1 MDRFH
6 FINNFETTLAEPA
19 EPGDTAILVADD
31 TGIGEIP
38 SGKKLALTIV
48 SPVNDRNV
56 EIVYCIN
63 NPASNVLIVQR
74 GREGTNP
81 GGTNFDTWPAGTK
94 IGARITAHMLD
105 SAPTG
110 FDNDVV
116 EVGYQAINLQVY
128 RSDPS
133 NRAEGDSSI
142 VMGNARAAGF
152 GSIAIGDSAEAD
164 GQGSQA
170 VALGASS
177 KALGAVSVAVGYQ
190 AHAGGDSPTTAVGNA
205 AQALGSVS
213 TAVGNGAL
221 ADLNAHASLAMG
233 DSSKTGSPAEVALLS
248 GSGIIAGRVASYGV
262 YIGTGKNRPFEAGRH
277 VGGLEFVDQSHFNA
291 GAPWG
296 PLDWKTAG
304 EVTLY
309 SPPIQIGDQG
319 WQPETEYV
327 RGQAIAPGNGYSY
340 VAMIPF
346 GDGTEHTATS
356 GSVEPSWSTTPGS
369 ATIDGDVTWYC
380 HTLDATW
387 LVPDYARFVPLRALV
402 IATHV
407 SRGMSPV
414 EAEVSVGV
422 DGEMDKWLGAT
433 FLSASRLSGPGGT
446 EILELENSEWAQE
459 FGFELTAPAV
469 DVDMTVI
476 FALQG
481 IVVESPNP

>member
-19 EPGDTAILVADD
+19 EDWHTTLVVDDD

-38 SGKKLALTIV
+38 AGKKLALTIV
-48 SPVNDRNV
+48 SPVNDNNV
-56 EIVYCIN
+56 EIVYCTS
-63 NPASNVLIVQR
+63 NPASNVLVVER

-81 GGTNFDTWPAGTK
+81 GGTSFDTWPAGTK
-94 IGARITAHMLD
+94 VAARITAHMLD

-110 FDNDVV
+110 FDNAAA
-116 EVGYQAINLQVY
+116 VGYQAINLQVY
-128 RSDPS
+128 RDDPG
-133 NRAEGDSSI
+133 NRAEGGRSI
-142 VMGNARAAGF
+142 VIGNARAAGF
-152 GSIAIGDSAEAD
+152 GSVAIGDSAEAD
-164 GQGSQA
+164 GQDTEA
-170 VALGASS
+170 LALGAGS
-177 KALGAVSVAVGYQ
+177 KAIGVLSVAVGYQ
-190 AHAGGDSPTTAVGNA
+190 AHAGGYSPTTAVGNA
-205 AQALGSVS
+205 SQALGEVS
-213 TAVGNGAL
+213 TAIGNEAL
-221 ADLNAHASLAMG
+221 AGSAAHASLAIG
-233 DSSKTGSPAEVALLS
+233 DSSKTGSPLEVALLS
-248 GSGIIAGRVASYGV
+248 STGIISGREAPRGV

-414 EAEVSVGV
+414 EAEVTVGV

-446 EILELENSEWAQE
+446 EILELENSEWAQQ
-459 FGFELTAPAV
+459 FGFELTAPAE
-469 DVDMTVI
+469 DVDLTVI

-481 IVVESPNP
+481 IVVESPIP

>member
-1 MDRFH
+1 MRFH
-6 FINNFETTLAEPA
+6 FINNFSTTLAEEA
-19 EPGDTAILVADD
+19 DVSDTTLTVEDAS
-31 TGIGEIP
+31 GIGEIP
-38 SGKKLALTIV
+38 EDKVVAITLI
-48 SPVNDRNV
+48 SPVNDSNV
-56 EIVYCIN
+56 EIVYCSSDPVGNGIQVSRAQEGTQAGGIN
-63 NPASNVLIVQR
+63 NDPWPI
-74 GREGTNP
+74 GTRVE
-81 GGTNFDTWPAGTK
+81 
-94 IGARITAHMLD
+94 ARITAAMLN
-105 SAPTG
+105 SAPSG
-110 FDNDVV
+110 FDNSAGALGMGATNV
-116 EVGYQAINLQVY
+116 QASRTN
-128 RSDPS
+128 PN
-133 NRAEGDSSI
+133 NRASGPYSVVVGD
-142 VMGNARAAGF
+142 AKAG
-152 GSIAIGDSAEAD
+152 GY
-164 GQGSQA
+164 
-170 VALGASS
+170 GA
-177 KALGAVSVAVGYQ
+177 VAVGNQ
-190 AHAGGDSPTTAVGNA
+190 ASTDGYGSPSVAVGNA
-205 AQALGSVS
+205 AKAHGSVSVALGNSAQASGDSS
-213 TAVGNGAL
+213 TAVGNGAQ
-221 ADLNAHASLAMG
+221 ASEDAPASLALG
-233 DSSKTGSPAEVALLS
+233 TGSVAGSPAQIALLS
-248 GSGIIAGRVASYGV
+248 GDGIISGRDAAEGIFMMTNKTRAFVGS
-262 YIGTGKNRPFEAGRH
+262 RH
-277 VGGLEFVDQSHFNA
+277 ISGLEFVDQSLFISA
-291 GAPWG
+291 AP
-296 PLDWKTAG
+296 LEYAARKTTS

-309 SPPIQIGDQG
+309 SAPRQIGDQG

-446 EILELENSEWAQE
+446 EILELENSEWAQQ
-459 FGFELTAPAV
+459 FGFELTAPAE

-481 IVVESPNP
+481 IVVESPIP